1 MKLTWTALLIFIV
14 QSGICQDLS
23 KRHSFATSYFGLDAI
38 VVPHLSASAFLNAQ
52 GQAEKLD
59 RSGYITPSVNI
70 GATHFWGHADFFIS
84 ISTIPFSFSDDR
96 VENSIRMGTMTG
108 MRLYPWAIQN
118 EGLRPYVGYRF
129 APFRLNQE
137 SIVGEKYRRTSVKGM
152 GELGLAWQ
160 TNGKYIYLGYHRVF
174 NPDEEIYICR
184 RETAVSAYPE
194 GFFTLG
200 VNLSL
205 ETTSGA
211 YSPGI
216 RELDTLL
223 SHKNTLGFFLG
234 VGPSAAFPT
243 ASSAYIQNDRPVL
256 DDLSMPNIFPD
267 FSLGY
272 HFSKQDFVLAANFR
286 PMVQEREAF
295 GFEQR
300 LRRNSLGVEA
310 YKYLLDYHGFAPYLG
325 IGYQANFMRFQEWI
339 NDDEVKD
346 ISSNQSTY
354 HLVFGWDIRPGKKGD
369 IWILRTNLRWTPDLD
384 LPVNSS
390 SLNMEYL
397 EFNFIQIVLYPQR
410 IKEYKK
416 LLRG

>member
-1 MKLTWTALLIFIV
+1 MSKLLISVFLFCSITGV
-14 QSGICQDLS
+14 AQNLD
-23 KRHSFATSYFGLDAI
+23 KRYSFATSYFGLDAI

-52 GQAEKLD
+52 GQAEKFD
-59 RSGYITPSVNI
+59 RSGYITPAVNI

-84 ISTIPFSFSDDR
+84 ISTSPFSFSEDR

-129 APFRLNQE
+129 APFRLHQE
-137 SIVGEKYRRTSVKGM
+137 SIVGEKFRRTRVKGM
-152 GELGLAWQ
+152 SELGLAWQ

-174 NPDEEIYICR
+174 NPEEEIYICR
-184 RETAVSAYPE
+184 RNKTTSSYPK

-200 VNLSL
+200 ANLSL
-205 ETTSGA
+205 ETTHGA

-216 RELDTLL
+216 RHLDTLL
-223 SHKNTLGFFLG
+223 SNKNTLGLFFG

-243 ASSAYIQNDRPVL
+243 SSSAYIQNERPVL

-267 FSLGY
+267 FTLGY
-272 HFSKQDFVLAANFR
+272 HFSKQDLVVAANFR
-286 PMVQEREAF
+286 PIVQEREAF

-300 LRRNSLGVEA
+300 LRRNSLGLEV

-325 IGYQANFMRFQEWI
+325 IGYQSNFMRFQEWI

-346 ISSNQSTY
+346 ISSNQFTY

-369 IWILRTNLRWTPDLD
+369 IWMLRTNLRWTPDLE
-384 LPVNSS
+384 LGVNSS
-390 SLNMEYL
+390 SVNLEYL
-397 EFNFIQIVLYPQR
+397 EFNFIQVVLYPQR
-410 IKEYKK
+410 IKKYKELK
-416 LLRG
+416 R